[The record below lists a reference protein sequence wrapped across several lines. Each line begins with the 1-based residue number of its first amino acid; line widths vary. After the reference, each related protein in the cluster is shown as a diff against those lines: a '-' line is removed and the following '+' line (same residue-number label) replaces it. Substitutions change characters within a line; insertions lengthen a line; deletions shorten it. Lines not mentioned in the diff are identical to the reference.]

1 MGDWSQKILFAFFA
15 LNFHQFAYNLIFV
28 QQNEK
33 KTPQNSVTSRPLRA
47 VDRQH
52 VIQFYLCL
60 STNCYA
66 GEIVCRAPYDTRAK
80 EKNINSKEKKLN

>member
-1 MGDWSQKILFAFFA
+1 MYGWSHILLAFFA

-28 QQNEK
+28 HEK
-33 KTPQNSVTSRPLRA
+33 GKKIPQNSVTSRSLSA
-47 VDRQH
+47 VDRQR

-66 GEIVCRAPYDTRAK
+66 GETLCRAPYDAAAK
-80 EKNINSKEKKLN
+80 RKMCT